1 MPFLI
6 PSNPLCGWAKKIFGW
21 GKIPYVL
28 TGTSPKA
35 MGEGQGRQI
44 YHNGS
49 GTKKK
54 RLVVTFII
62 RKLISFLKRCFPSG
76 EITRSSQSFFGHDA
90 MMTPNQGQELD
101 AIFFRVFN
109 ASHFQFH
116 FEYRAYISL
125 GGIGRDADPGWG
137 PRYPPGTPP
146 RGGIWR
152 RGIEHSKPR
161 DTGDFIENPLG
172 GFWGLFIG
180 MMCGSK

>member
-1 MPFLI
+1 MWDSRKKKFFWPRWPLR
-6 PSNPLCGWAKKIFGW
+6 SLRSHNNKNPGGPIYLTQNGSYGRPRIFW
-21 GKIPYVL
+21 YQTVRYVGGQKYYMGGEIFPTCWPAL
-28 TGTSPKA
+28 LQKA

-101 AIFFRVFN
+101 AIFFRLFN
-109 ASHFQFH
+109 ACNFYFQFH
-116 FEYRAYISL
+116 FQ
-125 GGIGRDADPGWG
+125 
-137 PRYPPGTPP
+137 
-146 RGGIWR
+146 
-152 RGIEHSKPR
+152 
-161 DTGDFIENPLG
+161 
-172 GFWGLFIG
+172 
-180 MMCGSK
+180 